1 MSSTV
6 ENRAE
11 NFRTTPLV
19 LTVPGLDN
27 SGPGHWQSIWERE
40 RIDCER
46 ADLGMWSNPHRNSW
60 VTALN
65 NSIRQA
71 GRPVI
76 LAAHSLGCLA
86 VAWWAALEAQ
96 PYGTP
101 VAGAL
106 LVAPP
111 DVDYGGVDPRV
122 AGFGPAPKIIL
133 PFPSVVIASS
143 NDRFIDLSR
152 AHGLAKFWGSHF
164 VNMGEAGHIN
174 ADSGLGDWREGQVW
188 LDRLVAAANGETR
201 AADALAT
208 SPFMPS
214 VVARPVAPIDC

>member
-1 MSSTV
+1 MSSTID
-6 ENRAE
+6 
-11 NFRTTPLV
+11 NFRAAPLV

-40 RIDCER
+40 RPDCER

-65 NSIRQA
+65 GAIRQA

-96 PYGTP
+96 PYGNP

-111 DVDYGGVDPRV
+111 DVDAIGHDMRI
-122 AGFGPAPKIIL
+122 AGFGPAPKVIL
-133 PFPSVVIASS
+133 PFPSVMLASS
-143 NDRFIDLSR
+143 NDPYIDLAR
-152 AHGLAKFWGSHF
+152 AHSLAKFWGSHF
-164 VNMGEAGHIN
+164 VDVGEGGHLN
-174 ADSGLGDWREGQVW
+174 AEAGLGDWQYGQAW
-188 LDRLVAAANGETR
+188 LDQLVGLASGEIRKSDPLAGSLAAR
-201 AADALAT
+201 AA
-208 SPFMPS
+208 SVPS
-214 VVARPVAPIDC
+214 LPVDS